1 MNLKTREIILYV
13 AGIFLLISGILG
25 TFVPQLGLSIFTSVV
40 WAVLGAVFLAI
51 AYGTK
56 ARKIVFYAAGIFL
69 FIAGIVGLVYTTLGI
84 STLNSILWLLL
95 GVLFMYVSYSVDY

>member
-13 AGIFLLISGILG
+13 AGLFLLISGILG
-25 TFVPQLGLSIFTSVV
+25 TLVPQLGLSIFTSVV

-56 ARKIVFYAAGIFL
+56 VRKIVFYAAGIFL
-69 FIAGIVGLVYTTLGI
+69 FVAGIVGLVYTNARY
-84 STLNSILWLLL
+84 LNFKFNIM
-95 GVLFMYVSYSVDY
+95 VTFRCFIHVR